1 MQCNVLCR
9 SYRKAKAAGDS
20 GPVKQ
25 VLELYNL
32 ERDPGERH
40 NLASRRPDTV
50 IRLRN
55 LALNYYRS
63 ADNISRLR
71 SNDGC
76 VSENWFRR
84 DSRDCRP
91 QNM

>member
-1 MQCNVLCR
+1 MKYVLCR
-9 SYRKAKAAGDS
+9 SYRKAKSAGDS

-40 NLASRRPDTV
+40 NLARRKPDTV

-63 ADNISRLR
+63 AHKYQI
-71 SNDGC
+71 
-76 VSENWFRR
+76 EK
-84 DSRDCRP
+84 
-91 QNM
+91 Q